1 MEYHQIT
8 INEWFEMK
16 KQLRQELNNVRTSF
30 VRVGYVLRKMNDS
43 EAYKAEG
50 YASIAEFAE
59 KEHGLK
65 PSTTSRWMS
74 INKEYS
80 LDGYSMQLDPKWA
93 DRNASQLTEMLAL
106 PAEDRE
112 LVTPDMKRDDIRELK
127 HFNKEAEKWKGEP
140 EQEDGLKE
148 LIAGCVDKKPEIGD
162 AIREYVRSGSADPKH
177 LAELIAPSGSTACRA
192 GKIFVFFTTDHIKIK
207 KFGADKKEVVSWEEF
222 AQSAS
227 DWLEGQKVYTE
238 DIAEEKGEENVGRYD
253 SGRGDAG
260 DDGGTEGNAPGKAGS
275 DSAGAHEDGGYNPA
289 GRNETHED
297 GEGSG
302 SESADDKEGECES
315 AETEIHETGDPG
327 SFGEIRSEE
336 TACGVPED
344 TADQVE
350 EEESGDVIEGINT
363 PSENVENVDES
374 EIARA
379 QFAEESVENE
389 GQEEPEVIV
398 DEDGKPSPEDAE
410 AANEARKEKV
420 RKARDKVNELFAL
433 IELDLDEHHWPEAEE
448 KTEKMLKELAY
459 LRNNDDETAAKR
471 IKEIIYGT

>member
-127 HFNKEAEKWKGEP
+127 HFNKDAEKWKGEP

-148 LIAGCVDKKPEIGD
+148 LIAGCVEKKPEIGD
-162 AIREYVRSGSADPKH
+162 AIREYVSSGSADPKH

-207 KFGADKKEVVSWEEF
+207 KFGTDEKEVVSWEEF
-222 AQSAS
+222 AKSAS
-227 DWLEGQKVYTE
+227 DWLEGQTVYTE
-238 DIAEEKGEENVGRYD
+238 DIAEEKGEEYVEHD
-253 SGRGDAG
+253 SGRSGERI
-260 DDGGTEGNAPGKAGS
+260 DGRRESENKGESGNDIGS
-275 DSAGAHEDGGYNPA
+275 ADEDGGCIRD
-289 GRNETHED
+289 GREEKDSQAEADGIESDDTERDSRED
-297 GEGSG
+297 
-302 SESADDKEGECES
+302 
-315 AETEIHETGDPG
+315 AEEEIHKAGDSG
-327 SFGEIRSEE
+327 SFGEDSAKEKLPE
-336 TACGVPED
+336 VPED
-344 TADQVE
+344 PADQAE
-350 EEESGDVIEGINT
+350 KEESGDVIEGINP

-379 QFAEESVENE
+379 QFAEESEENE

-420 RKARDKVNELFAL
+420 RRAKEKVNELLGL
-433 IELDLDEHHWPEAEE
+433 IEADVDAQHWNEAEE
-448 KTEKMLKELAY
+448 RTEKMLKELAY
-459 LRNNDDETAAKR
+459 LRNNDDETASKR
-471 IKEIIYGT
+471 IREMIYGV

>member
-8 INEWFEMK
+8 IDEWFEMK

-162 AIREYVRSGSADPKH
+162 AIREYVRSGSEDPKH

-207 KFGADKKEVVSWEEF
+207 KFGTDEKEIVSWEEF

-227 DWLEGQKVYTE
+227 DWLEGQTVYTE

-260 DDGGTEGNAPGKAGS
+260 NDGGTEGNAPGKAGS
-275 DSAGAHEDGGYNPA
+275 DSAGAHEDGGYNPP
-289 GRNETHED
+289 GRDETHED

-302 SESADDKEGECES
+302 SESTDDKEGECES
-315 AETEIHETGDPG
+315 AETEIHEAGDSG
-327 SFGEIRSEE
+327 SFGEDSAKEKLSE
-336 TACGVPED
+336 VPED
-344 TADQVE
+344 PADQAE
-350 EEESGDVIEGINT
+350 EEESGDVIEGINP
-363 PSENVENVDES
+363 PSQNVENVDES
-374 EIARA
+374 AIARA
-379 QFAEESVENE
+379 QFAEESEENE
-389 GQEEPEVIV
+389 GQEEQEVIV

-420 RKARDKVNELFAL
+420 RRAKEKVNELLGL
-433 IELDLDEHHWPEAEE
+433 IEADVDAQHWNEAEE
-448 KTEKMLKELAY
+448 RTEKMLKELAY
-459 LRNNDDETAAKR
+459 LRNNDEETAARR
-471 IKEIIYGT
+471 IREMIYGE